1 MRGSFHL
8 VLSLLLSSSLLGVQ
22 FANGQ
27 AGPTSL
33 QPGTPIERTLA
44 AGQSHTYNI
53 SLEQDQFLH
62 LVVDQ
67 RGIDV
72 VVRAFSPAGRQLG
85 EFDTPNGVSGPED
98 VTLIA
103 VPNVYIENVRITPDI
118 HTGHADV
125 SVELGGD
132 AATIARLTRR
142 TSIAVVSPTKGDM
155 TITAHLTGLARPQYH
170 TSVTTMDDQ
179 APGPQ
184 RN

>member
-8 VLSLLLSSSLLGVQ
+8 VLSVLLSSSLLGVQ

-85 EFDTPNGVSGPED
+85 EFDSPNGTSGPED

-103 VPNVYIENVRITPDI
+103 ATSGVYRIEVAPLSGYENPSGRYEIKILEIRKATEQ
-118 HTGHADV
+118 
-125 SVELGGD
+125 ELQAGTNQEVIKAKD
-132 AATIARLTRR
+132 WRC
-142 TSIAVVSPTKGDM
+142 S
-155 TITAHLTGLARPQYH
+155 ARPSK
-170 TSVTTMDDQ
+170 TSHSCAARRHARDS
-179 APGPQ
+179 
-184 RN
+184 RY